1 MLHIGRFLVTI
12 EIASK
17 NCTEKRKLGTQM
29 DFFDLL
35 TMMGGLALFLYG
47 MHMMGEGLSR
57 VSGSKL
63 ENILEKLT
71 NNPVKAVL
79 VGAGVTA
86 VIQSSTATIVM
97 VVGFVNSGIMQ
108 LEQAVNVIIGA
119 NVGTTITAWLLSLTG
134 IESTSFIIQLFKPS
148 SFAPVLALIGVILIN
163 FTKKEKHKTV
173 GTVIAGF
180 AILMIGMDTMSG
192 AVNGLA
198 DVPEFTNMLTMF
210 SNPLLGVLVGFIMTA
225 IVQSSSASVGI
236 LQALSRSGAV
246 TGATAVPVIMGQNIG
261 ACITVLISAIGAN
274 KDAKKAALMHLYY
287 NIVKT
292 TLFMVV
298 FYAANTCL
306 HFSFMEEAISPL
318 GIALIHS
325 LFNIALCIILLPFSK
340 MFVKLVNLTVPDK
353 VKEGEMSPVD
363 VELKTLDSRF
373 LENPGLAIERSRRV
387 AITMAQYSKK
397 SIFTALD
404 LLQSYDADKAA
415 EVEKLEQDI
424 DRFEDEIGTYL
435 VKISGKDMTEKESH
449 VLSILLHCIGDF
461 ERISDHALNIKE
473 SADEMQERGLVF
485 SDKAMEELTVFMD
498 AIKEILDISFT
509 AFETDSSETAELVE
523 PLEEVIDQLNI
534 EMKKRHI
541 KRLRKGKC
549 TIELGV
555 LLTELTNNF
564 ERVADHCS
572 NIAVCLLQVKED
584 SYETHEYLDNLKE
597 SENINFRGKVLAY
610 AEKYRLP

>member
-1 MLHIGRFLVTI
+1 
-12 EIASK
+12 
-17 NCTEKRKLGTQM
+17 M

-63 ENILEKLT
+63 ESILEKLT

-79 VGAGVTA
+79 IGTGVTA

-97 VVGFVNSGIMQ
+97 VIGFVNSGIMQ

-148 SFAPVLALIGVILIN
+148 SFAPVLALIGVVLIN
-163 FTKKEKHKTV
+163 FTKKEKQKTV
-173 GTVIAGF
+173 GTIIAGF

-192 AVNGLA
+192 AVKGLA
-198 DVPEFTNMLTMF
+198 DVPEFTGMLTMF
-210 SNPLLGVLVGFIMTA
+210 SNPFLGVLVGFLMTA

-236 LQALSRSGAV
+236 LQALSRSVTV

-274 KDAKKAALMHLYY
+274 REAKKAALMHLYY

-292 TLFMVV
+292 TLFMAV
-298 FYAANTCL
+298 FYTANAFL
-306 HFSFMEEAISPL
+306 HFSFMDEAISPL

-340 MFVKLVNLTVPDK
+340 MFVRLVNATVPDK

-373 LENPGLAIERSRRV
+373 LETPGLAIERSRRV

-404 LLQSYDADKAA
+404 LLQGYDADKAA
-415 EVEKLEQDI
+415 EVEKLERDI

-449 VLSILLHCIGDF
+449 ILSILLHCIGDF

-473 SADEMQERGLVF
+473 AADEMQERGLVF

-498 AIKEILDISFT
+498 AVKEILDISFT

>member
-1 MLHIGRFLVTI
+1 
-12 EIASK
+12 
-17 NCTEKRKLGTQM
+17 M

-192 AVNGLA
+192 AVKGLA

>member
-1 MLHIGRFLVTI
+1 
-12 EIASK
+12 
-17 NCTEKRKLGTQM
+17 M

-192 AVNGLA
+192 AVKGLA

-404 LLQSYDADKAA
+404 LLQGYDADKAA

>member
-1 MLHIGRFLVTI
+1 
-12 EIASK
+12 
-17 NCTEKRKLGTQM
+17 M

-325 LFNIALCIILLPFSK
+325 LFNIALCILLLPFSK

>member
-192 AVNGLA
+192 AVKGLA

-325 LFNIALCIILLPFSK
+325 LFNIALCILLLPFSK

>member
-192 AVNGLA
+192 AVKGLA